1 MTKGDTLKSML
12 DQFVKETGATAEKS
26 TADIATYTVQRS
38 AHLTSGVNQPGFEEA
53 VRAEYNN
60 VKLFSGI
67 SVTHNADAAD
77 ARFFGLI
84 TGAMAM
90 LA

>member
-1 MTKGDTLKSML
+1 MSKGDTLKSML
-12 DQFVKETGATAEKS
+12 DQFVKETGATAKRS
-26 TADIATYTVQRS
+26 TADIATFTVQRS
-38 AHLTSGVNQPGFEEA
+38 AHLTAGVGQPGFEEA
-53 VRAEYNN
+53 VKAEYDN

-67 SVTHNADAAD
+67 SLTHNADAGD

-84 TGAMAM
+84 TGALAM